1 VTAQLYHILHAYVA
15 WWVLLAV
22 FLCIIALMVKY
33 YPTSERDEHDRD
45 W

>member
-1 VTAQLYHILHAYVA
+1 LSLPYVYHILHAYVA

-33 YPTSERDEHDRD
+33 YPVRDEHDRD
-45 W
+45 